1 MSSVNNAVNN
11 VVNNVIK
18 EVKGKKRVISEEEK
32 EIRSHIRA
40 IPDEVFNVLKSY
52 ILPDPYDG
60 TDVSKFTEQEKQDE
74 IQATKLHREWKRAR
88 SRVAAARALEDAAE
102 RAQSEWYLYVE
113 RRNTIGE
120 KAALDKA
127 ASHKIAYDTANA
139 ARVKVDRNEDAFIAS
154 KDKHRQRNMARCRVK
169 CENSKMIR

>member
-1 MSSVNNAVNN
+1 MSS
-11 VVNNVIK
+11 VNNVIK
-18 EVKGKKRVISEEEK
+18 EDKVSLKRVISEEEK
-32 EIRSHIRA
+32 EIRSRIRA

-52 ILPDPYDG
+52 VLDPYDG
-60 TDVSKFTEQEKQDE
+60 TDVSKFTEQEKEDE

-127 ASHKIAYDTANA
+127 ASHKIAYDNANA

-154 KDKHRQRNMARCRVK
+154 KDKHRQRSMARCRVK